1 MPHLWSSLKTCP
13 GVRIRGEW
21 ICPLIQVVK
30 EGVPLV
36 TVVTVLQTAT
46 LLAGTSLLSH
56 CLLLS
61 LCFLPSVWIPELSLS
76 WVAFGS
82 PLNPAVVFHSS

>member
-1 MPHLWSSLKTCP
+1 MPRLWSSLKACS

-30 EGVPLV
+30 AGVPLV

-46 LLAGTSLLSH
+46 LLAGTSVAFLLFSAVSVLLSF
-56 CLLLS
+56 CLD
-61 LCFLPSVWIPELSLS
+61 P
-76 WVAFGS
+76 
-82 PLNPAVVFHSS
+82 